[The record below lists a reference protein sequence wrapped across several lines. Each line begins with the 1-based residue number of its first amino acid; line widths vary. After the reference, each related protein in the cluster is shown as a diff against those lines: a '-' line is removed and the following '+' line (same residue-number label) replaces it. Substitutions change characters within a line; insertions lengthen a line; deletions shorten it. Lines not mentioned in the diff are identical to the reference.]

1 MAFYNN
7 HEYSFA
13 PMFKHDKAMMPL
25 SETNL
30 GVQKKR
36 RLDEDGY
43 FQMKENKNGYFQE
56 GKHDQIHKLA

>member
-7 HEYSFA
+7 QDFSCTSVFRHE
-13 PMFKHDKAMMPL
+13 KTMMPL
-25 SETNL
+25 GETNL

-43 FQMKENKNGYFQE
+43 FQMKENRNGYFTE
-56 GKHDQIHKLA
+56 GK